1 MQKCPRNL
9 FVYSNLCVTAEFC
22 IRKKLK
28 PFMGEC
34 RDICPPNYVDA
45 DENGKPLP
53 AERPCT
59 RCVSMCGLKECMSF
73 EIDSLATSDY
83 LRGCQ
88 MIRGDIYIRLQ
99 FGVSDT
105 MEILERNL
113 GDIEEI
119 DGILKVYRS
128 PAITSLA
135 FFRNLRKIHGSGE
148 EGKFS
153 FIILQNDNLQSL
165 WDFREKKTLKLLT
178 GNLLVHFNSKL
189 CMKEIRDLQEI
200 LKTNA
205 SEDFVSAESNG
216 YEEVCSAS
224 DIETTFTVLS
234 YSSVEIQW
242 ERIDTDKVR
251 TFGYVVYYMEAP
263 DKNITHLSIDS
274 CAR

>member
-1 MQKCPRNL
+1 
-9 FVYSNLCVTAEFC
+9 
-22 IRKKLK
+22 
-28 PFMGEC
+28 MGEC
-34 RDICPPNYVDA
+34 RDVCPPNYVDTNEKGVA
-45 DENGKPLP
+45 LPPEN
-53 AERPCT
+53 PCMK
-59 RCVSMCGLKECMSF
+59 CVHMCGLKECEAI
-73 EIDSLATSDY
+73 EIDSLAISEY

-119 DGILKVYRS
+119 DGKLKVYRS

-148 EGKFS
+148 DSKFS

-165 WDFREKKTLKLLT
+165 WDFREKKTLKLLK

-200 LKTNA
+200 LKTNV

-224 DIETTFTVLS
+224 DIETKFEVLS
-234 YSSVEIQW
+234 HSSVEIQW

-251 TFGYVVYYMEAP
+251 TFGYVIYYMEAP
-263 DKNITHLSIDS
+263 DKSVTHLTIDS